1 MEKQEEQLLIDL
13 TSARGIAGNEDEVRE
28 VFKNYAKDFA
38 DDIFFDGLGSVIA
51 KHGGGGGPK
60 VFISG
65 HLDEVG
71 FMVTKITEKG
81 FLDSKSKTCL
91 SILVR
96 QVMMKPKNGG
106 FVLVIWSH
114 HISNINE

>member
-81 FLDSKSKTCL
+81 F
-91 SILVR
+91 
-96 QVMMKPKNGG
+96 
-106 FVLVIWSH
+106 
-114 HISNINE
+114 